1 MDTRFSFSAILLAEM
16 EFVCTN
22 SLLVT
27 VSDNN
32 APCTLSTINLRLSE
46 KLLFGCVIATSINFY
61 AIHKKLFTCY
71 NEAINNK
78 EAVAMEM
85 TIGKRIAA
93 LRREKNLKQDD
104 LAQMLEVSPQ
114 AVSKWE
120 NDQTCPDISL
130 LPKLAKILGVSV
142 DELLSGKQELQPVV
156 TLVPEDQRKDIKDMM
171 LRIVV
176 DSADGDKVRVNLP
189 MALVQLAMEM
199 GMEMPQVSGND
210 ALKDIDWAQVM
221 ELVRHGAMGNLVEVE
236 SADGDIVR
244 IFVE

>member
-1 MDTRFSFSAILLAEM
+1 
-16 EFVCTN
+16 
-22 SLLVT
+22 
-27 VSDNN
+27 
-32 APCTLSTINLRLSE
+32 
-46 KLLFGCVIATSINFY
+46 
-61 AIHKKLFTCY
+61 
-71 NEAINNK
+71 
-78 EAVAMEM
+78 MEM

-156 TLVPEDQRKDIKDMM
+156 TLVPEDQRKDIKDMV

-221 ELVRHGAMGNLVEVE
+221 ELVRHGVMGNLIEVE

>member
-1 MDTRFSFSAILLAEM
+1 
-16 EFVCTN
+16 
-22 SLLVT
+22 
-27 VSDNN
+27 
-32 APCTLSTINLRLSE
+32 
-46 KLLFGCVIATSINFY
+46 
-61 AIHKKLFTCY
+61 
-71 NEAINNK
+71 
-78 EAVAMEM
+78 MEM

-142 DELLSGKQELQPVV
+142 DELLSGKQEQQPMV

-221 ELVRHGAMGNLVEVE
+221 ELVRHGAMGNLIEVE

>member
-1 MDTRFSFSAILLAEM
+1 
-16 EFVCTN
+16 
-22 SLLVT
+22 
-27 VSDNN
+27 
-32 APCTLSTINLRLSE
+32 
-46 KLLFGCVIATSINFY
+46 
-61 AIHKKLFTCY
+61 
-71 NEAINNK
+71 
-78 EAVAMEM
+78 MEM

-104 LAQMLEVSPQ
+104 LAQMVEVSPQ

-221 ELVRHGAMGNLVEVE
+221 ELVRHGAMGNLIEVE

>member
-1 MDTRFSFSAILLAEM
+1 M
-16 EFVCTN
+16 
-22 SLLVT
+22 
-27 VSDNN
+27 
-32 APCTLSTINLRLSE
+32 
-46 KLLFGCVIATSINFY
+46 
-61 AIHKKLFTCY
+61 LFTSY
-71 NEAINNK
+71 NEAIDNK
-78 EAVAMEM
+78 EAIAMEM

-156 TLVPEDQRKDIKDMM
+156 TLVPEEQRKDIKDMM

-176 DSADGDKVRVNLP
+176 DSSDGDKVRVNLP

-210 ALKDIDWAQVM
+210 ALKGIDWAQVM
-221 ELVRHGAMGNLVEVE
+221 DLVRHGAMGNLVEVE

>member
-1 MDTRFSFSAILLAEM
+1 
-16 EFVCTN
+16 
-22 SLLVT
+22 
-27 VSDNN
+27 
-32 APCTLSTINLRLSE
+32 
-46 KLLFGCVIATSINFY
+46 
-61 AIHKKLFTCY
+61 
-71 NEAINNK
+71 
-78 EAVAMEM
+78 MEM

-221 ELVRHGAMGNLVEVE
+221 DLVRHGAMGNLVEVE

-244 IFVE
+244 IFVV

>member
-1 MDTRFSFSAILLAEM
+1 
-16 EFVCTN
+16 
-22 SLLVT
+22 
-27 VSDNN
+27 
-32 APCTLSTINLRLSE
+32 
-46 KLLFGCVIATSINFY
+46 
-61 AIHKKLFTCY
+61 
-71 NEAINNK
+71 
-78 EAVAMEM
+78 MEM

-156 TLVPEDQRKDIKDMM
+156 TLVPEDQRKDIKDMV

-210 ALKDIDWAQVM
+210 ALKDIDWAHVM
-221 ELVRHGAMGNLVEVE
+221 DLVRHGAMGNLIEVE

-244 IFVE
+244 IFVV

>member
-1 MDTRFSFSAILLAEM
+1 
-16 EFVCTN
+16 
-22 SLLVT
+22 
-27 VSDNN
+27 
-32 APCTLSTINLRLSE
+32 
-46 KLLFGCVIATSINFY
+46 
-61 AIHKKLFTCY
+61 
-71 NEAINNK
+71 
-78 EAVAMEM
+78 MEM

-142 DELLSGKQELQPVV
+142 DELLSGKQEAQPVI

-176 DSADGDKVRVNLP
+176 DSSDGDKVRVNLP

-210 ALKDIDWAQVM
+210 ALKNIDWAQIM
-221 ELVRHGAMGNLVEVE
+221 NLVRNGAMGNLVEVE